1 MSAVKKTTTAG
12 DMFSLL
18 VGSFEDGLDGLDHLN
33 KYQGLEEFF
42 SSVTK

>member
-1 MSAVKKTTTAG
+1 MKKTNH
-12 DMFSLL
+12 SVQHVLPP
-18 VGSFEDGLDGLDHLN
+18 VGNLEDVLDGLDHLN

>member
-1 MSAVKKTTTAG
+1 MSAVKKTTTAD
-12 DMFSLL
+12 DMFFLP
-18 VGSFEDGLDGLDHLN
+18 VGSLEDGLDGLDHLN